1 MPSPPPTPTSHRTS
15 PPPPLAP
22 PLAPPQATVTVEVD
36 SLDYFAPVTRAV
48 LDEAA
53 RPLCRGIEALA
64 ERAMAEA
71 GISSDGVHALLLAGG
86 GARMA
91 AVQGAL
97 AALAPRA
104 ALHFAPTAEESVV
117 RGAAAYAAM
126 LSASNAA
133 AADAAPAAGSAAAAR
148 GVVRRAPLLPR
159 ALAMRDASGGL
170 AVLAHARTPL
180 PLSRTLSLGLP
191 AAGAAALLTLLE
203 LPPAADADADADADG
218 APAGEAQG
226 RTLVQLKLGAAP
238 ASSSRLQLHLCRR
251 RASRV
256 PRSLARAQEPLS

>member
-1 MPSPPPTPTSHRTS
+1 
-15 PPPPLAP
+15 
-22 PLAPPQATVTVEVD
+22 
-36 SLDYFAPVTRAV
+36 
-48 LDEAA
+48 
-53 RPLCRGIEALA
+53 
-64 ERAMAEA
+64 MAEA

-203 LPPAADADADADADG
+203 LPPAADTDADADA

-226 RTLVQLKLGAAP
+226 RTVVQLKLDAAP

-251 RASRV
+251 RASSV
-256 PRSLARAQEPLS
+256 PRSLVRAQEPLRRPPRPLTPLLAHSLAAVPVVAASEVAPKATPAATHPARFPSPAR

>member
-1 MPSPPPTPTSHRTS
+1 
-15 PPPPLAP
+15 
-22 PLAPPQATVTVEVD
+22 
-36 SLDYFAPVTRAV
+36 
-48 LDEAA
+48 
-53 RPLCRGIEALA
+53 
-64 ERAMAEA
+64 MAEA

-180 PLSRTLSLGLP
+180 PLSRTLCLGLP
-191 AAGAAALLTLLE
+191 AAGASALLTLL
-203 LPPAADADADADADG
+203 
-218 APAGEAQG
+218 
-226 RTLVQLKLGAAP
+226 
-238 ASSSRLQLHLCRR
+238 
-251 RASRV
+251 
-256 PRSLARAQEPLS
+256 

>member
-1 MPSPPPTPTSHRTS
+1 M
-15 PPPPLAP
+15 
-22 PLAPPQATVTVEVD
+22 
-36 SLDYFAPVTRAV
+36 TRAV

-64 ERAMAEA
+64 QRAMAEA

-203 LPPAADADADADADG
+203 LPPAADADADADG

-226 RTLVQLKLGAAP
+226 RTVVQLKLDAAP

-251 RASRV
+251 RASSV

>member
-1 MPSPPPTPTSHRTS
+1 M
-15 PPPPLAP
+15 
-22 PLAPPQATVTVEVD
+22 
-36 SLDYFAPVTRAV
+36 TRAV

-64 ERAMAEA
+64 QRAMAEA

-203 LPPAADADADADADG
+203 LPPAADADADADA

-226 RTLVQLKLGAAP
+226 RTVVQLKLGAAP